1 MGKLSFHHLVEKA
14 YSMEKLNKLEKS
26 ILERLATKYP
36 NIKFQIPSLEVQ
48 SREITG
54 VGMYI
59 NLSYRNPIGKMLDLE
74 IDNASIS
81 TNETIEIEGLK
92 YGLGYE
98 VDVTDGKLK
107 FIELVTYGEEWDG
120 NISDNFLFT

>member
-1 MGKLSFHHLVEKA
+1 
-14 YSMEKLNKLEKS
+14 MEKLNKLEKS
-26 ILERLATKYP
+26 ILERLAIKYP
-36 NIKFQIPSLEVQ
+36 NIKLHIPFLEVQ
-48 SREITG
+48 SRESTG

-59 NLSYRNPIGKMLDLE
+59 NFSYHKPIEKMLDLE

-98 VDVTDGKLK
+98 VDVTDSKIK
-107 FIELVTYGEEWDG
+107 FIELITYGEEWNG
-120 NISDNFLFT
+120 NISDNFLFK

>member
-1 MGKLSFHHLVEKA
+1 M
-14 YSMEKLNKLEKS
+14 S

-36 NIKFQIPSLEVQ
+36 NIKLHIPFLKVE

-59 NLSYRNPIGKMLDLE
+59 NFSYCKPIEETLE
-74 IDNASIS
+74 FETDNTSIS

-98 VDVTDGKLK
+98 VDVTDGKIK
-107 FIELVTYGEEWDG
+107 FIELVTYGEDWNGD
-120 NISDNFLFT
+120 IPDNFFFT

>member
-1 MGKLSFHHLVEKA
+1 
-14 YSMEKLNKLEKS
+14 MEKLNKLEKS

-36 NIKFQIPSLEVQ
+36 DIKLHIPFLKVET
-48 SREITG
+48 REITG

-59 NLSYRNPIGKMLDLE
+59 NFSYYKSIEKVLDFE

-92 YGLGYE
+92 YGLSYE
-98 VDVTDGKLK
+98 VDVTDGRIN
-107 FIELVTYGEEWDG
+107 FIALVTYGEEWNGD
-120 NISDNFLFT
+120 IPDNFFFT

>member
-1 MGKLSFHHLVEKA
+1 
-14 YSMEKLNKLEKS
+14 MEKLNKLEKS

-36 NIKFQIPSLEVQ
+36 DIKLHIPFLKVR

-59 NLSYRNPIGKMLDLE
+59 NFFYCKSIEKTFDFE

-98 VDVTDGKLK
+98 VDITNGRIN
-107 FIELVTYGEEWDG
+107 FIELVTYGEEWNGDIP
-120 NISDNFLFT
+120 NDFFFM